1 MDELSVRSSP
11 TAPEVTAEQLRRLV
25 ELGVITLPTCS
36 GLMNSELWLQF

>member
-1 MDELSVRSSP
+1 MDELSGEELADRSG
-11 TAPEVTAEQLRRLV
+11 VTAEQLRRLV